1 MPILGPILARQEA
14 EFLDPLIRRT
24 INILM
29 RSYQLPEMPQEMENN
44 LKIEYMN
51 PVSISMRSGEIN
63 SMNQLFEMIMP
74 LAQIDQTIP
83 MYFNTQQILA
93 NTAEV
98 LQIPTSN
105 LRTKDEVDAMV
116 AEQQRQQQEQAQ
128 MQQAQAAGQLN
139 ESMAKAESLRADA
152 A

>member
-1 MPILGPILARQEA
+1 MIL
-14 EFLDPLIRRT
+14 
-24 INILM
+24 
-29 RSYQLPEMPQEMENN
+29 
-44 LKIEYMN
+44 
-51 PVSISMRSGEIN
+51 
-63 SMNQLFEMIMP
+63 P

-105 LRTKDEVDAMV
+105 LRTKEEVDAIV
-116 AEQQRQQQEQAQ
+116 AEQQRQQMEQEQI
-128 MQQAQAAGQLN
+128 QQAQVAGELN
-139 ESMAKAESLRADA
+139 ESLAKAESLRAEA

>member
-1 MPILGPILARQEA
+1 
-14 EFLDPLIRRT
+14 
-24 INILM
+24 
-29 RSYQLPEMPQEMENN
+29 MENDF
-44 LKIEYMN
+44 KIEYMN
-51 PVSISMRSGEIN
+51 PVSIAMRSGEIN

-83 MYFNTQQILA
+83 MYFNTQQILS

-105 LRTKDEVDAMV
+105 LRTKEEVDAMV
-116 AEQQRQQQEQAQ
+116 AEQQRQRIQQEQI
-128 MQQAQAAGQLN
+128 QQAQVAGELN
-139 ESMAKAESLRADA
+139 ESSAKAESLRAEA